1 MWERGREFVIRAGT
15 VILAFSIIIWSLL
28 YFPRDQALEEKTT
41 QDFVAQ
47 AAANSSPAAV
57 QAELDNPDSSLSL
70 RLAHRIES
78 AQIEQSYLGRFGHAV
93 QPVFEP
99 AGFDWKITV
108 GVLASFPAREVIVST
123 LGVTYSVGEGAEA
136 DSKHLQRVMRDAKWT
151 EGPRVGTPIFSLAA
165 ILALMVFFA
174 LCSQCGPTV
183 ATLAQET
190 GGWKWAA
197 ISFVYM
203 TALAW
208 LMAVAVYQG
217 VSRLA

>member
-1 MWERGREFVIRAGT
+1 
-15 VILAFSIIIWSLL
+15 
-28 YFPRDQALEEKTT
+28 
-41 QDFVAQ
+41 
-47 AAANSSPAAV
+47 
-57 QAELDNPDSSLSL
+57 
-70 RLAHRIES
+70 
-78 AQIEQSYLGRFGHAV
+78 
-93 QPVFEP
+93 
-99 AGFDWKITV
+99 
-108 GVLASFPAREVIVST
+108 
-123 LGVTYSVGEGAEA
+123 
-136 DSKHLQRVMRDAKWT
+136 
-151 EGPRVGTPIFSLAA
+151 
-165 ILALMVFFA
+165 MVFFA